1 MKWDPYRLNEL
12 PEEARADVIKTLISE
27 TESTKRKQ
35 VEEHEKTRREALG
48 TEGHFIVRG
57 LFVAMLALLG
67 VSGAILANAIST
79 DTRDVRLKALQPF
92 TCPPPASAVPPAASS
107 SAGK

>member
-35 VEEHEKTRREALG
+35 VEEHEK
-48 TEGHFIVRG
+48 
-57 LFVAMLALLG
+57 
-67 VSGAILANAIST
+67 
-79 DTRDVRLKALQPF
+79 D
-92 TCPPPASAVPPAASS
+92 AS
-107 SAGK
+107 